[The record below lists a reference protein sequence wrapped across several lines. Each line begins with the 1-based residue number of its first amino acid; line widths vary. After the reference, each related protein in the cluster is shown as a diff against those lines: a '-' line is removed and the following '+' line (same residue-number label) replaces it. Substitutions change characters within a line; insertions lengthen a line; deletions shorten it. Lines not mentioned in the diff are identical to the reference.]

1 MRHAQNIMVRITSG
15 TFDEKGSPYQSGE
28 ECSITYLRFVV
39 TIDTILTKGSCAKVA
54 AKLLKVFRH
63 GVAIIRHGV
72 AIFRHG
78 VARWHCGQLVFLVA
92 HLRTHLSINNDSHK
106 SLRVLRRLL
115 LWAKGTRRF
124 ATTSLRVAGLMLMTN
139 GDHLRV
145 T

>member
-1 MRHAQNIMVRITSG
+1 VALRPV
-15 TFDEKGSPYQSGE
+15 
-28 ECSITYLRFVV
+28 SIL
-39 TIDTILTKGSCAKVA
+39 SCPSSN
-54 AKLLKVFRH
+54 
-63 GVAIIRHGV
+63 
-72 AIFRHG
+72 
-78 VARWHCGQLVFLVA
+78 
-92 HLRTHLSINNDSHK
+92 HLSINNDSHK